1 VCPLNSDFSS
11 ESSSPVISESIS
23 ISRAPLRS
31 RNSTARRVSF
41 RSPHEYDVFIIP
53 ATRDSDDYDSSDGEP
68 PRIWTNE
75 GLGQRGSIML
85 QPIPGRFAVLGRN
98 PERKSCI

>member
-11 ESSSPVISESIS
+11 ESSSLVISESIS

-68 PRIWTNE
+68 PRI
-75 GLGQRGSIML
+75 
-85 QPIPGRFAVLGRN
+85 
-98 PERKSCI
+98 